1 MAIRSEPWP
10 NCSPPPFNRCA
21 AQRMHLS
28 APPPPASRA
37 SAPLLLAAL
46 VLVFILGVGW
56 VVHGQRQAEAGH
68 AALQALETRTE
79 QLHHL
84 DSLLLQ
90 VLEAESGARAYA
102 LAGDERYLTAY
113 VGGRD
118 QGAATLAA
126 LRTAFA
132 ADATA
137 SSALDPLE
145 ETVARRWEGLDRL
158 VASRGTGVA
167 VESAI
172 IAGSRITDEIRA
184 RILALRAPLAERK
197 DEIILG
203 SFERSAQA
211 RSINTVLG
219 VALILMLLVIGILV
233 HRQDALRRRI
243 TDLLRSENVRLQA
256 EVDARTAELVS
267 LAGYLSETREAEQA
281 RLATELHDEFGP
293 LLSAVRMDA
302 VWITRKL
309 PLEVLEP
316 LRARFDH
323 LLDTLGRVVSTKRRI
338 VAGLKPPLLADLG
351 LAEALRSLV
360 AEIGTAEGPQI
371 VLDLPDDLP
380 PLPKPAALALYR
392 IAQEAIDN
400 ARRHASAHW
409 IGVAVT
415 ATAAEMVIRVEDDGI
430 GFDPARVRARG
441 HGLAGLALRVKMI
454 GGELDIDSAPGR
466 GSRIE
471 ARVPLPT
478 ES

>member
-1 MAIRSEPWP
+1 MY
-10 NCSPPPFNRCA
+10 
-21 AQRMHLS
+21 LS

-37 SAPLLLAAL
+37 SGPLLLAVL

-90 VLEAESGARAYA
+90 VLEAESGARAYV

-126 LRTAFA
+126 LRVAFA

-137 SSALDPLE
+137 LSALDPLE

-158 VASRGTGVA
+158 VASRGAGA
-167 VESAI
+167 AEESAI
-172 IAGSRITDEIRA
+172 IAGSRITDEIRS

-219 VALILMLLVIGILV
+219 VALIVMLLVIAILV
-233 HRQDALRRRI
+233 HRQEALRRRI
-243 TDLLRSENVRLQA
+243 TDLLRSENARLQA
-256 EVDARTAELVS
+256 EVDARTAELLS
-267 LAGYLSETREAEQA
+267 LAGYLSQTREAEQA
-281 RLATELHDEFGP
+281 RLAAELHDEFGP

-309 PLEVLEP
+309 PPEVLTP

-323 LLDTLGRVVSTKRRI
+323 MLDALGRVVSTKRRI
-338 VAGLKPPLLADLG
+338 VAGLKPPLLTDLG
-351 LAEALRSLV
+351 LGEALRSLIEELRS
-360 AEIGTAEGPQI
+360 ADGPPI
-371 VLDLPDDLP
+371 VLELPDALP
-380 PLPKPAALALYR
+380 PLPQPVALGLYR

-400 ARRHASAHW
+400 ARRHAGARR
-409 IGVAVT
+409 IGVAL
-415 ATAAEMVIRVEDDGI
+415 APAGEDGMLIRVEDDGV
-430 GFDPARVRARG
+430 GFDAAQARAKG
-441 HGLAGLALRVKMI
+441 HGLAGLALRVRML
-454 GGELDIDSAPGR
+454 GGRLEVDSARGR
-466 GSRIE
+466 GTRIE
-471 ARVPLPT
+471 ARVPLAGHA
-478 ES
+478 

>member
-1 MAIRSEPWP
+1 M
-10 NCSPPPFNRCA
+10 
-21 AQRMHLS
+21 L
-28 APPPPASRA
+28 APPSAAPAVNTRPST
-37 SAPLLLAAL
+37 PQLLVVL
-46 VLVFILGVGW
+46 VLVFVLGLGWILY
-56 VVHGQRQAEAGH
+56 GQRQTDAGH
-68 AALQALETRTE
+68 VALE
-79 QLHHL
+79 QLEAHSVQLVRL
-84 DSLLLQ
+84 DSLMLQ
-90 VLEAESGARAYA
+90 VLEAESGARAYVLSGDEHYLA
-102 LAGDERYLTAY
+102 AYINGRTQAGD
-113 VGGRD
+113 
-118 QGAATLAA
+118 TLAA
-126 LRTAFA
+126 LRGGFA
-132 ADATA
+132 SEPDALA
-137 SSALDPLE
+137 EVKALEGPIE
-145 ETVARRWEGLDRL
+145 RRWLALDRL
-158 VASRGTGVA
+158 VAARGSGGIEAATM
-167 VESAI
+167 

-256 EVDARTAELVS
+256 EGDARTAELVS

-309 PLEVLEP
+309 APEVLEP
-316 LRARFDH
+316 LRARFEH
-323 LLDTLGRVVSTKRRI
+323 LLDALGRVVSTKRRI

-360 AEIGTAEGPQI
+360 AEIGTADSPQI

-392 IAQEAIDN
+392 SAQEAIDN
-400 ARRHASAHW
+400 ARRHAGAGQISIA
-409 IGVAVT
+409 VA
-415 ATAAEMVIRVEDDGI
+415 AAGGEMIIRVEDDGV
-430 GFDPARVRARG
+430 GFDPTQVRTRG
-441 HGLAGLALRVKMI
+441 HGLAGLALRVRMV
-454 GGELDIDSAPGR
+454 GGRLEIDSAPGR
-466 GSRIE
+466 GSRVE

-478 ES
+478 DG